1 MARFLA
7 PLAVAVTIAATAAL
21 AQTPTTVH
29 SATIN
34 NIKVSGV
41 VATSVN
47 NGTATHGLD
56 SVTNLLDN
64 FSDAQPAIPVLTPP
78 AGLAQPGA
86 TKDCVG
92 PSC

>member
-1 MARFLA
+1 MTRFLA
-7 PLAVAVTIAATAAL
+7 PLAFAATIAATAAL
-21 AQTPTTVH
+21 AQTPATIH

-34 NIKVSGV
+34 NVKVSGA
-41 VATSVN
+41 VATSVS
-47 NGTATHGLD
+47 NGAGARGLD

-78 AGLAQPGA
+78 ASSAQPGA

>member
-1 MARFLA
+1 MTRFLA
-7 PLAVAVTIAATAAL
+7 PLAFAVTIAASAAL
-21 AQTPTTVH
+21 AQTPAAVH

-34 NIKVSGV
+34 NVKVSGV
-41 VATSVN
+41 VATSTN
-47 NGTATHGLD
+47 NGAAGHSLD

-78 AGLAQPGA
+78 ASLAQPGA

-92 PSC
+92 PNC